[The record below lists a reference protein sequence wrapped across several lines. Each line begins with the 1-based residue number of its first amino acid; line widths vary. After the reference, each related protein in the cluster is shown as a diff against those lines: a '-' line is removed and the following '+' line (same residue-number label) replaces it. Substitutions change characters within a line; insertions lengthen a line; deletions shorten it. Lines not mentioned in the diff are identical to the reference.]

1 MIEVYARAKVGEGL
15 DLLRPG
21 TIIAACYIKGR
32 VGYTV
37 ELLADMHQT
46 ELCGMIS

>member
-1 MIEVYARAKVGEGL
+1 MIEVYGRAKDL

-32 VGYTV
+32 VGYTA

-46 ELCGMIS
+46 ELCGMISGS